1 MRYMILIKATADSEA
16 GVMPT
21 ADAISEMVD
30 YHEELAKAGALVNA
44 NGLMATSHG
53 WRQKYEGG
61 KRVVTDGPF
70 AESKELIAGYT
81 IIEVA
86 TPDEALDW
94 FKRFPNPYYGADGEI
109 EMRRVFDLDDLG
121 DSEGV
126 ERFRKLDAQGKSGS

>member
-1 MRYMILIKATADSEA
+1 MRYMILIKATGDSEA

-21 ADAISEMVD
+21 ADAISKMVD
-30 YHEELAKAGALVNA
+30 YHEDLAKAGALVDA

-53 WRQKYEGG
+53 WRQKFEGG

-70 AESKELIAGYT
+70 TESKELIAGYT

-86 TPDEALDW
+86 TADEALDW

-109 EMRRVFDLDDLG
+109 EMRRVFELDDLG

-126 ERFRKLDAQGKSGS
+126 ERFRKLEDQRNSGG

>member
-30 YHEELAKAGALVNA
+30 FHEELAKAGALVNA

-61 KRVVTDGPF
+61 KRIVTDGPF
-70 AESKELIAGYT
+70 AESKELIAGFT

-121 DSEGV
+121 ESEGV
-126 ERFRKLDAQGKSGS
+126 ERFRKLETERTVGS

>member
-30 YHEELAKAGALVNA
+30 YHEELAKAGVLVNA

-61 KRVVTDGPF
+61 KRIVTDGPF

-81 IIEVA
+81 IIQVA
-86 TPDEALDW
+86 TPEEALDW
-94 FKRFPNPYYGADGEI
+94 LQRFPNPYYGADGEI

-121 DSEGV
+121 ESEGV
-126 ERFRKLDAQGKSGS
+126 ERFRKLEAQRKGGS